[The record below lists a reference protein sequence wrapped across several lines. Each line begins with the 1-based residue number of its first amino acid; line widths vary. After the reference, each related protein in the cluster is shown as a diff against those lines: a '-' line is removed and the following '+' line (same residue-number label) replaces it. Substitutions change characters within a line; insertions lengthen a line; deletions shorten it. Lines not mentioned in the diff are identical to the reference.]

1 MLSLLIPHVFP
12 LTHALPCLKLP
23 HIKEEFNKTD
33 DR

>member
-23 HIKEEFNKTD
+23 HIQEELEKTHE
-33 DR
+33 